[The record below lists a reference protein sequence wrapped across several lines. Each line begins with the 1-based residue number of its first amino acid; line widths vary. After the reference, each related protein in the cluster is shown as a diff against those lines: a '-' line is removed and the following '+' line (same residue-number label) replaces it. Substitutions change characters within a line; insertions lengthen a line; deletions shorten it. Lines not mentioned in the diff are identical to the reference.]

1 MALRPTTPDH
11 LDHLVYAGPD
21 LEQAVAQFTERTGVR
36 PVPGGS
42 HPGGTANYL
51 VALTVGGVRVRSY
64 LEIVGPDPD
73 HPGTRPITLFG
84 IHTLRGPRLVT
95 FAVRPP
101 NPLATVSRARAG
113 GYDPGPLDPLS
124 RRTPTGG
131 ELHWRLSHPPTEPTV
146 IPFLIAWGE
155 TEHPALNDDLPSLEL
170 LELYGQ
176 SPHAQRDRHVLQLLD
191 VNLPLAAA
199 TETRLVAR
207 LNTPAGR
214 VELT

>member
-1 MALRPTTPDH
+1 M
-11 LDHLVYAGPD
+11 YAGPD
-21 LEQAVAQFTERTGVR
+21 LDAAVAEFSRRTGVT
-36 PVPGGS
+36 PAPGGS

-51 VALTVGGVRVRSY
+51 VALTVGGARVRSY
-64 LEIVGPDPD
+64 LEIIGPDPD
-73 HPGTRPITLFG
+73 RADSRPVTMFG
-84 IHTLRGPRLVT
+84 IHTLRRPRLVT
-95 FAVRPP
+95 FAVQPS
-101 NPLATVSRARAG
+101 NPLATVARAREG

-155 TEHPALNDDLPSLEL
+155 TEHPALSDDLPSVEL

-191 VNLPLAAA
+191 VNLPLSAGA
-199 TETRLVAR
+199 ETRLVAH

-214 VELT
+214 VELS